1 MNRLRG
7 TNYGMVF
14 LTCVKYAVETRS
26 ENDLIL
32 SVRERLLEAV
42 RIRLQADVRVG
53 IFLSGGIDSS
63 VVAGM
68 VAHLV
73 KEEGVKYG
81 NESDLSNIHC
91 YSVGFDENS
100 GYDES
105 GKFRLSLVIH

>member
-1 MNRLRG
+1 M
-7 TNYGMVF
+7 MF
-14 LTCVKYAVETRS
+14 LTCLKYAVETRS

-32 SVRERLLEAV
+32 GVRERLLEAV
-42 RIRLQADVRVG
+42 RIRLQADVHVG

-81 NESDLSNIHC
+81 NETDLSNIHC
-91 YSVGFDENS
+91 YSVGFDEDS

-105 GKFRLSLVIH
+105 GQYNLSLLIY

>member
-1 MNRLRG
+1 M
-7 TNYGMVF
+7 F
-14 LTCVKYAVETRS
+14 LTCIKYAVETRS

-32 SVRERLLEAV
+32 GVRERLLEAV

-91 YSVGFDENS
+91 YSVGFDEDS

-105 GKFRLSLVIH
+105 GEFRSSLVIHQLICRTSS

>member
-1 MNRLRG
+1 MS
-7 TNYGMVF
+7 
-14 LTCVKYAVETRS
+14 KYAVETRS

-32 SVRERLLEAV
+32 GVRERLLEAV
-42 RIRLQADVRVG
+42 VRVG

-81 NESDLSNIHC
+81 NETDLSNVHC
-91 YSVGFDENS
+91 YSVGFDEDS

-105 GKFRLSLVIH
+105 GE

>member
-1 MNRLRG
+1 MS
-7 TNYGMVF
+7 
-14 LTCVKYAVETRS
+14 LTRIKYAIETRT
-26 ENDLIL
+26 EQDLIL
-32 SVRERLLEAV
+32 GVRERLLEAV

-63 VVAGM
+63 VIAGM

-81 NESDLSNIHC
+81 NEKDLSNIHC
-91 YSVGFDENS
+91 YSVGFDEDS

-105 GKFRLSLVIH
+105 CQYNSFPQESPLMLQVCN